1 MDSFWK
7 GPQGASGIWP
17 RERRA
22 KWVSYL
28 FPLSTSVTGGRF
40 EGTNKNNVF
49 NQTISGKG
57 KKKFQGLGM
66 IPLYSYQGAQE
77 SLGEEKIRK

>member
-1 MDSFWK
+1 MLL
-7 GPQGASGIWP
+7 ASGRGNEEP
-17 RERRA
+17 
-22 KWVSYL
+22 SGFLYL

-66 IPLYSYQGAQE
+66 IPLYSYQGTQE